1 MQALCRKQG
10 LSHTVSKRRPS
21 LASNLMQETQRSFA
35 RRRRLRDVIYV
46 ICLEARPL
54 LRSEDVKN

>member
-10 LSHTVSKRRPS
+10 LSNTLNAVPS

-46 ICLEARPL
+46 IRLGARPL